1 MGKGKVRALID
12 RVLVLMERE
21 DFQEL
26 YFSLQELDGSLKELS
41 FQEAKVLHS
50 LLTELSKKLKLKEKE
65 LLKALENRKRI
76 RDSYGK
82 CSL

>member
-1 MGKGKVRALID
+1 LGKGKVRALID